1 MKIVST
7 AFLLAGLATLSAC
20 GGGAEEN
27 SAANAAGDDLYN
39 VASEDLTLDN
49 GLGNDLG
56 NVSLNE
62 SDSNLNESANLS
74 DGNSSSNSS
83 TCAITISASIA
94 SMRCTFPGVSAT
106 TQVSAV
112 NP

>member
-1 MKIVST
+1 MKFGST
-7 AFLLAGLATLSAC
+7 ALLLAGLATLSAC

-62 SDSNLNESANLS
+62 SDSANLSESANLS
-74 DGNSSSNSS
+74 DSNSSSNS
-83 TCAITISASIA
+83 
-94 SMRCTFPGVSAT
+94 
-106 TQVSAV
+106 Q
-112 NP
+112 